1 MNKLKCFYC
10 GNEDTKVV
18 DSRPSEDGKS
28 IRRRRECLHCTKRF
42 TTYESVEITP
52 VLVIKRDGQREPFD
66 RQKIKKGILLAVEKS
81 EVSIDSIDKMVENI
95 HKRIANSLMQE
106 IKSDKIGE
114 YVLDELKDVSDVAYV
129 RFASVYREFKDI
141 ESFMEELKSLMKD
154 KK

>member
-1 MNKLKCFYC
+1 MKCFYC